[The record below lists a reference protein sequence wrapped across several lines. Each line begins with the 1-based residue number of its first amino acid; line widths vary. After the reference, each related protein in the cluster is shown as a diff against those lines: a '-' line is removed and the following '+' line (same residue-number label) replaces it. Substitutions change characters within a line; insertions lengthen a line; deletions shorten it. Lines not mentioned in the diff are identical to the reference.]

1 MELLRALRPHQWV
14 KNLFVLTP
22 LVFSEH
28 LAHLDLLIRAAAAF
42 LLFSLLSG
50 CVYLLND
57 LVDIESDRLH
67 PTKKNRPLASGR
79 LSVAAGR
86 RALGV
91 LLIVT
96 GAGAFSLSLEFA
108 ASALAYFVLNVG
120 YSFSLKNVPFVDVLI
135 IATGFILR
143 LLAGAAAIEV
153 PLSLWL
159 IGCTL
164 LLAAFLALGKRRH
177 EMGVMN
183 EDRGRTR
190 AVLERYT
197 ETGIRVGMVFT
208 GVATTACYGAYVFLD
223 KNPNPAIAFAPS
235 ELRWTVPF
243 VLFGLGRF
251 YRLTG
256 DTESGRSPTD
266 RMLTDWPFLLNLLL
280 WSAVVLT
287 TIYGGP

>member
-28 LAHLDLLIRAAAAF
+28 LADQALLIRAALAF

-67 PTKKNRPLASGR
+67 PTKCHRPLASGR

-91 LLIVT
+91 LLLLT
-96 GAGAFSLSLEFA
+96 GAGAFAMSLEFA
-108 ASALAYFVLNVG
+108 AAALAYFVLNVG
-120 YSFSLKNVPFVDVLI
+120 YSFSLKNVPFVDVMI

-153 PLSLWL
+153 PLSVWL
-159 IGCTL
+159 VGCTL

-177 EMGVMN
+177 EMALMTDN
-183 EDRGRTR
+183 RAATR
-190 AVLERYT
+190 AVLAKYT
-197 ETGIRVGMVFT
+197 MGGIQGAMLFLS
-208 GVATTACYGAYVFLD
+208 VATAACYGAYVFLEQ
-223 KNPNPAIAFAPS
+223 NPNPEIQFAPS
-235 ELRWTVPF
+235 ELRWTLPF
-243 VLFGLGRF
+243 VVFGLWRF
-251 YRLTG
+251 YGLTG
-256 DTESGRSPTD
+256 KIESGKSPTD
-266 RMLTDWPFLLNLLL
+266 RMLTDVPFLVNLGLWFAMVLN
-280 WSAVVLT
+280 V
-287 TIYGGP
+287 IYGSS